1 MTTPTKKSLG
11 RLGGILL
18 LNIFVG
24 LGAYFVALQFNDGK
38 LDGAEYGAIF
48 LAMALP
54 NLLIGGV
61 LRMFRPDVAKYFL
74 RAATLWVLI
83 GAGLIFF

>member
-1 MTTPTKKSLG
+1 MTTQNQKRLS

-18 LNIFVG
+18 LNVLVG
-24 LGAYFVALQFNDGK
+24 IGAYFVALQFNDGK
-38 LDGAEYGAIF
+38 LDVAEYGAIF

-61 LRMFRPDVAKYFL
+61 LKLFRPDIAKYFL
-74 RAATLWVLI
+74 RTATVWLAVGAVL
-83 GAGLIFF
+83 LFT